1 MPLFRRRRAQRPP
14 LEPGGPPP
22 SDVVSW
28 YLRGQNLEQVGA
40 TDEAVA
46 LYERAVTAGFDSAG
60 PYDRL
65 LYIYREREADTDV
78 VRVAEAA
85 LGSVRTFDQKRD
97 WYDEMRRNA
106 AERLEA
112 GAPEK
117 RGPEF

>member
-1 MPLFRRRRAQRPP
+1 MPLFRRHREERPP
-14 LEPGGPPP
+14 VAPGGPSP

-65 LYIYREREADTDV
+65 LYIYREREADPDV
-78 VRVAEAA
+78 VRVAQAA
-85 LGSVRTFDQKRD
+85 LTNVRTFDQKRD
-97 WYDEMRRNA
+97 WYEEMRRNA

-112 GAPEK
+112 GPPEK
-117 RGPEF
+117 KGPEF